1 MPARRPSRSD
11 VAIAVAYAGVF
22 IGYTLLGS
30 TLVVPPLGLLDLP
43 LFAGGGPLSVSVELR
58 IGLVSLGSIAFVLAS
73 AVALAWRRARPKAS
87 YLAICAIGLAQ
98 VVTGEPFA
106 AWNVAMGISL
116 FSVAAHGDRGFARLA
131 LVIAAVGYFGIW
143 FLDAD
148 LIDRLFSLSSMLDL
162 LNSGRTVG
170 FAAGL
175 AVLLVVWVVGDQLR
189 ASRERAEA
197 RIERVAQQERER
209 QANARF
215 DAMAERHRIARELH
229 DVVAHGLSVM
239 IVQADGALYAE
250 AEHPDAPRQ
259 ALATIAATG
268 RESLAEMR
276 HLLGVL
282 RDDPDAAQ
290 MAPQPGLSA
299 IPALIDRFREA
310 GLTVDYRE
318 EGTQRAVQAGVG
330 LTAYRVVQESLTNV
344 LHHVGPTRVEVR
356 VVFLPFGLNLVV
368 SNEPGARPVA
378 PSLDERQGLG
388 LLGMRERVGLLGG
401 RMTAG
406 ATAAG
411 GFTVEAELPDGTRSA
426 MGDPA

>member
-1 MPARRPSRSD
+1 MAARRPGASD
-11 VAIAVAYAGVF
+11 VAIAAVYAGVF
-22 IGYTLLGS
+22 IGPTVLALGPAVLS
-30 TLVVPPLGLLDLP
+30 LP

-58 IGLVSLGSIAFVLAS
+58 VGLGSLGSIALVLAC
-73 AVALAWRRARPKAS
+73 AAALAWRRIRPKAS
-87 YLAICAIGLAQ
+87 YLAICAVGLAQ

-131 LVIAAVGYFGIW
+131 LVIAAVGYLGIW
-143 FLDAD
+143 VLDAD
-148 LIDRLFSLSSMLDL
+148 LVDRLSSLSSMLDL

-170 FAAGL
+170 FAAGF

-189 ASRERAEA
+189 ASRERDEA

-250 AEHPDAPRQ
+250 AEHPEAPRQ

-290 MAPQPGLSA
+290 LAPQPGLAA
-299 IPALIDRFREA
+299 IPTLIERFRDA
-310 GLTVDYRE
+310 GLSVSYLED
-318 EGTQRAVQAGVG
+318 GTPRAVQPGVG

-356 VVFLPFGLNLVV
+356 VTFLPFGLGLVV
-368 SNEPGARPVA
+368 TNEPGQRPVA
-378 PSLDERQGLG
+378 PSLDERRGLG

-401 RMTAG
+401 KMVAG
-406 ATAAG
+406 PNASG
-411 GFTVEAELPDGTRSA
+411 GFTVEVEIPDGTRPTT
-426 MGDPA
+426 GTPA